1 MPSQLA
7 SKSGADLGAVRAALP
22 LDHLV
27 PYLEKNIEAFKG
39 PVEVRQFNFG
49 QSNPTYLITPSFPS
63 HPFVLRR
70 APSGKLLS
78 STAHRV
84 DREYTILAALNR
96 YNSTVSPAHVVPVP
110 KVYCLC
116 DDKKVV
122 GAAFYVMEY
131 VQGRIFTDVRMKNLG
146 QEERWTCWR
155 SAIDTLTR
163 LSTIPLSALQL
174 PASFAPS
181 PSQKPYFPRQVKSLL
196 RVSDAQSEA
205 RSEQTGEQL
214 GHIWGTKEMGPWF
227 EKGAHL
233 IAAQENQ
240 SRIGSVVHGDFKIDN
255 LIFHPSESRVIG
267 ILDWELCTLG
277 SPLADLG
284 NVLLPF
290 SFPPISPEQ
299 RQALSSKLDGKDKE
313 DLNLLLGLKGVSS
326 EETGIPQREEL
337 EKWWVDG
344 MIRGSEYHGNKQAV
358 WKWPIS
364 GMEWVRSWMLFRLAI
379 IAQGIA
385 ARAMLGQASS
395 ADARADSRP
404 VFDFYGKAAW
414 NIKNE
419 VDDEV
424 VKAKL

>member
-1 MPSQLA
+1 M
-7 SKSGADLGAVRAALP
+7 
-22 LDHLV
+22 
-27 PYLEKNIEAFKG
+27 
-39 PVEVRQFNFG
+39 
-49 QSNPTYLITPSFPS
+49 
-63 HPFVLRR
+63 
-70 APSGKLLS
+70 
-78 STAHRV
+78 
-84 DREYTILAALNR
+84 
-96 YNSTVSPAHVVPVP
+96 
-110 KVYCLC
+110 YCLC

-255 LIFHPSESRVIG
+255 LVSSINCRQSYRSLTTVCKIFHPSESRVIG

-364 GMEWVRSWMLFRLAI
+364 GME
-379 IAQGIA
+379 
-385 ARAMLGQASS
+385 
-395 ADARADSRP
+395 
-404 VFDFYGKAAW
+404 
-414 NIKNE
+414 
-419 VDDEV
+419 
-424 VKAKL
+424 